1 MLFNTVLFTGNA
13 NRSLAQEMATAL
25 GVEVG
30 KAMVGRFSDGEV
42 SVEIQQ
48 NVRARDVF
56 VVQSTCAPTNENLME
71 LLIMVDALKRAS
83 ARRITAVMPYFGYAR
98 QDRRPRSTRVPI
110 SAKVVANLLETV
122 GVERVLTMD
131 LHADQIQGFFD
142 IPVDNIYA
150 SPVLLSDL
158 KTKNYKDLVVISP
171 DVGGVVRARALA
183 KQLGCDLAIID
194 KRRPTANVSEVM
206 HVIGEIDGR
215 NCVIM
220 DDMIDTAGTLVKAA
234 EVLKERGAKSVYAY
248 CTHAVFSGPA
258 IERIAN
264 SQLDEVVITN
274 TIALSEQAQACKK
287 IRQLSVAFLFAETIR
302 RITDGES
309 VTSLFAEQNNNF

>member
-13 NRSLAQEMATAL
+13 NPQLAQEIAAHL
-25 GVEVG
+25 GVELG
-30 KAMVGRFSDGEV
+30 RAQVGRFSDGEV
-42 SVEIQQ
+42 TVEIRQ

-56 VVQSTCAPTNENLME
+56 VVQPTCAPTNENLME
-71 LLIMVDALKRAS
+71 LFMMVDALKRAS
-83 ARRITAVMPYFGYAR
+83 ARRITAVIPYFGYAR

-110 SAKVVANLLETV
+110 SAKVVANMLETV
-122 GVERVLTMD
+122 GIERVLTMD

-142 IPVDNIYA
+142 IPVDNIYG

-158 KTKNYKDLVVISP
+158 KSKKYGELMVISP

-194 KRRPTANVSEVM
+194 KRRQAANVSEVM
-206 HVIGEIDGR
+206 HVIGEVEGR
-215 NCVIM
+215 NCVII

-234 EVLKERGAKSVYAY
+234 EVLKERGARRVYAY
-248 CTHAVFSGPA
+248 CTHPVFSGKA
-258 IERIAN
+258 IERIN
-264 SQLDEVVITN
+264 SSQIDEVVITN
-274 TIALSEQAQACKK
+274 TIPLSEAARGCPK
-287 IRQLSVAFLFAETIR
+287 IRQLSVAFLFAESIR